1 MLSKIGVQFGRHP
14 RMLAITV
21 IALTFAV
28 FHAHSFNPR
37 ELYREMYPLEP
48 VKQNAFQIC
57 DQSDPTFVR
66 AVGVEREACYNKM
79 PYVMAVAMGRVKP
92 RTDPLLDPSHE
103 AELLRLLATTPPQQP
118 ITAPRSFSNTA
129 WVRALAPPCD
139 PKPVLPTAANLAP
152 NDSAPAS
159 GNSQHSALPPVLLS
173 PNHAATASS
182 PDTGKKVSGIDFL
195 PAPDIGDAATPAIV
209 PLAPQAGCGG
219 A

>member
-1 MLSKIGVQFGRHP
+1 MLTKIGVQFGRHP

-79 PYVMAVAMGRVKP
+79 PYVMAVAMGRVKQ
-92 RTDPLLDPSHE
+92 RAESLLDPSHE
-103 AELLRLLATTPPQQP
+103 AELLRLLASTPPQQP
-118 ITAPRSFSNTA
+118 ITTPRSFSNTA
-129 WVRALAPPCD
+129 WARALAPPCD
-139 PKPVLPTAANLAP
+139 PKPVLPTAANLTP
-152 NDSAPAS
+152 NELVS
-159 GNSQHSALPPVLLS
+159 GSGAGQHSALPPVVLS
-173 PNHAATASS
+173 PNRAATASS
-182 PDTGKKVSGIDFL
+182 PDKGKKVSGVDFM
-195 PAPDIGDAATPAIV
+195 PAPDIGDVAPPAIV
-209 PLAPQAGCGG
+209 PLASQGCGG